1 MKYIIDVIKNNFFLQ
16 GQELHSFESKEES
29 EACDESVKV
38 CETIWRCLILS
49 GIIPHNFQISK

>member
-1 MKYIIDVIKNNFFLQ
+1 MKYIIDDIKNNFFLQ

-38 CETIWRCLILS
+38 CETI
-49 GIIPHNFQISK
+49 